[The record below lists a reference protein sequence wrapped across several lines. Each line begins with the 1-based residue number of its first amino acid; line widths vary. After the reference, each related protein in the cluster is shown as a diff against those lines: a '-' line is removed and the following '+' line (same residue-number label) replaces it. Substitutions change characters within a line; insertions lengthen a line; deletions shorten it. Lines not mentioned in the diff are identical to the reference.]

1 MKKTTIITATFIA
14 FMFIACSKNNGGGGS
29 QVTKVTTVSVQ
40 NTIRFGIKI
49 DSLYIA
55 ELLDTSYDQLN
66 KDTASNKIKI
76 IRLGPLP
83 VGQTSATATLDPMYK
98 SYMVVYRD
106 YNDILN
112 REFLQKVTRLSDG
125 TNMDPYVIKPGE
137 AKVIVLDDNTQSG
150 FMQ

>member
-14 FMFIACSKNNGGGGS
+14 FVFIACSKKNDGGS
-29 QVTKVTTVSVQ
+29 SQAIKVTTVSIQ
-40 NTIRFGIKI
+40 NTIRFGLNI

-66 KDTASNKIKI
+66 KDTAGNKIKI

-83 VGQTSATATLDPMYK
+83 IGQTSPTATIDPMYK

-106 YNDILN
+106 YNVVLN
-112 REFLQKVTRLSDG
+112 REFLQKITRLSDG

>member
-1 MKKTTIITATFIA
+1 MITATFIA
-14 FMFIACSKNNGGGGS
+14 FMFIACSKKNDGGGS
-29 QVTKVTTVSVQ
+29 QADKVTTVSIQ
-40 NTIRFGIKI
+40 NTIRFGLNI

-55 ELLDTSYDQLN
+55 ELLDTSLDQLN

-83 VGQTSATATLDPMYK
+83 VGHASSTATIDPMYK

-106 YNDILN
+106 YNVVLN
-112 REFLQKVTRLSDG
+112 REFLQKITRLSDG

-137 AKVIVLDDNTQSG
+137 AKVIVLDDYTKSG